1 MVQNHEQWTNTVSF
15 APDIISMTFIPIIS
29 LLEDLPGKRHL
40 ERAIDLYLECKFF
53 FFPATYLI
61 SCFFK
66 GSLRYLCLFDVS
78 LVVIDSSCFFL
89 SFQHIVSFVFHVFV
103 SF

>member
-53 FFPATYLI
+53 FFSGYL
-61 SCFFK
+61 SNF
-66 GSLRYLCLFDVS
+66 L
-78 LVVIDSSCFFL
+78 FFL
-89 SFQHIVSFVFHVFV
+89 KDHLDIFAYLM
-103 SF
+103 